1 MKILAIRGKN
11 LASLA
16 GEFVV
21 DFQQEPLSS
30 SGLFAISGPTGAG
43 KSTLLDA
50 LCVALYDATPRLL
63 RAGTRGIAL
72 PDVKGEVVT
81 PYDTRNLL
89 RRGAA
94 EGYAEVEFVGNDGL
108 CYRARWSVRRARS
121 RADGSLQNTTM
132 TLLRLPEAQP
142 VGGTKMEVK
151 AEIARCIGLSFEQ
164 FTRAVLLAQ
173 NEFSGFLKADDNER
187 GELLET
193 LTGNLVYTEISRR
206 AFERAKEELAL
217 VKRLEERLAD
227 QRPLPAEDRARIEQ
241 EARDAGMQLAAADA
255 RLEQAA
261 RQLRWRQEADQ
272 LAQAKQQ
279 ALADAAQAKAQRAA
293 AEGRAARLSRVES
306 VQPARPLMDE
316 SQRIVNDM
324 ARIRIA
330 IAQHEQQQ
338 QQAAAARNTA
348 LQRLQAATLALRA
361 EELAQSA
368 AAVRLDQAKA
378 LDARIAAMAPGHEEA
393 RRAAAQAELS
403 AVAARQR
410 HADKEAELAAMRQR
424 QAAADA
430 WLAQNS
436 HLCLLSEGWQRWD
449 TLFGQASDQSHQH
462 TAALAAC
469 DAGKTRHRHAQTV
482 EQQAGAALRAADDAY
497 RQALAA
503 RDAALARLQE
513 LDAHDLA
520 NARQSLQ
527 RERQLLA
534 DAERLWTAVQGGD
547 VRLAAL
553 RTEAARLQQAGA
565 AAQALL
571 DAARQQ
577 QPALDAALAQSERAL
592 KIAEAACGE
601 SVLQLRARLEDDAP
615 CPVCGA
621 TEHPYQQQDPRLE
634 RMLAGLQAEVA
645 GCKSAA
651 QQGLEQQASQ
661 RALASATGA
670 RQQVTGAE
678 LAALEV
684 SLADSRARWQAHPLS
699 PAAQASTDSGDWL
712 AGQQRACE
720 LRQRELDA
728 VEQARQNAASV
739 RDAAQREADRCAA
752 VSALASEAASA
763 ARLDVAGAA
772 QALASAAERQREL
785 DARLAASLAALDS
798 LPLASGWKTVWQAD
812 PAAFHARCEADA
824 LGWQSQRKASDE
836 GRAQLQTLDVEVH
849 ALAAAATAA
858 RTEAGRAADA
868 WTALDNAQKA
878 LAADRAALFEGNPVR
893 AVEAAM
899 AAALQAARA
908 AQQDAGEAAQRAE
921 LALSRCAEAL
931 DMARSRLAEL
941 MATAA
946 DTGARL
952 SDWLDAYFAQHA
964 IMLDGAALHELLS
977 VEDGW
982 VRAERMALQ
991 ALETAV
997 ERCEAVARER
1007 QARCA
1012 AHALARLAHWPGSA
1026 NDEADDTAGDAA
1038 ALDSALAAATV
1049 ERQSL
1054 HQHVT
1059 ALQLTLQQDDARR
1072 TGSAEMLQQIEQQE
1086 AVQRRWA
1093 QLNELIGSADG
1104 KKFRNYAQQFTLDVL
1119 LGYANRHL
1127 GELARRYRLERV
1139 RDTLALMVVDQD
1151 MGEEL
1156 RSVHS
1161 LSGGESFLV
1170 SLALALGLASLSS
1183 NRVKVESLFIDEGFG
1198 SLDAETLRVAMD
1210 ALDGLQAMGRKV
1222 GVISHVQEMT
1232 ERIATRIMVRRGAGG
1247 SSELQIAQG

>member
-16 GEFVV
+16 GEFCV

-94 EGYAEVEFVGNDGL
+94 EGHAEVDFVGNDGQ

-132 TLLRLPEAQP
+132 TLLRLPECQP

-193 LTGNLVYTEISRR
+193 LTGNPVYTEISRR
-206 AFERAKEELAL
+206 AFERAKEELAM

-227 QRPLPAEDRARIEQ
+227 QRPLGAEERARTEQ
-241 EARDAGMQLAAADA
+241 EARDADVQLAAADA
-255 RLEQAA
+255 QLEQAA

-272 LAQAKQQ
+272 LAGAEQQ
-279 ALADAAQAKAQRAA
+279 ALTEAAQAMARRTAA
-293 AEGRAARLSRVES
+293 DGRAARLARVES

-316 SQRIVNDM
+316 SQRIVNEM
-324 ARIRIA
+324 ARLRVA
-330 IAQHEQQQ
+330 IVQHEQQQ
-338 QQAAAARNTA
+338 QRAAEARDAALR
-348 LQRLQAATLALRA
+348 RLEAATVALRA

-378 LDARIAAMAPGHEEA
+378 LDARIAQMAPAHEVARTAASEASLSAAAA
-393 RRAAAQAELS
+393 RRRQAG
-403 AVAARQR
+403 
-410 HADKEAELAAMRQR
+410 KEAELDAMRQQ
-424 QAAADA
+424 QASAEE
-430 WLAQNS
+430 WLAQNV
-436 HLCLLSEGWQRWD
+436 HLRLLSEGWQRWD
-449 TLFGQASDQSHQH
+449 TLFGQASEQAQLHA
-462 TAALAAC
+462 AALAGSGA
-469 DAGKTRHRHAQTV
+469 ALQRHQQAQAL
-482 EQQAGAALRAADDAY
+482 EQQAVAALRQAEEAQ

-503 RDAALARLQE
+503 RDAAAARLRE
-513 LDAHDLA
+513 FDARNLPDV
-520 NARQSLQ
+520 RQALQ
-527 RERQLLA
+527 RERQQLA
-534 DAERLWTAVQGGD
+534 DAERLWSAVHSGD
-547 VRLAAL
+547 ARIAAL
-553 RTEAARLQQAGA
+553 QAEAARQQQAA
-565 AAQALL
+565 STAQALL
-571 DAARQQ
+571 DAALAR
-577 QPALDAALAQSERAL
+577 QPALDAALAQAERAL
-592 KIAEAACGE
+592 KLAEAACGE

-621 TEHPYQQQDPRLE
+621 TAHPYREQDPRLD
-634 RMLAGLQAEVA
+634 RMLSGLQEEVVR
-645 GCKSAA
+645 CRTDA
-651 QQGLEQQASQ
+651 QHGLAQQASQ
-661 RALASATGA
+661 RALALAAAS
-670 RQQVTGAE
+670 QQRDNADE
-678 LAALEV
+678 LAALQA
-684 SLADSRARWQAHPLS
+684 SLAESRTRWLAHAFAADAMGSAS
-699 PAAQASTDSGDWL
+699 PADWL
-712 AGQQRACE
+712 SGQQRSCDA
-720 LRQRELDA
+720 RQRELDA
-728 VEQARQNAASV
+728 LEQARHDAASV
-739 RDAAQREADRCAA
+739 RDAAQRETDRCAA
-752 VSALASEAASA
+752 LSAGAGEAAAA
-763 ARLDVAGAA
+763 ARLDAAAAG
-772 QALASAAERQREL
+772 QALASAGERQREL
-785 DARLAASLAALDS
+785 QARLAASLAALDN
-798 LPLASGWKTVWQAD
+798 LPLNATWKTAWQTD

-824 LGWQSQRKASDE
+824 LSWQSTAKASDE
-836 GRAQLQTLDVEVH
+836 GRARCQTLQVEIR
-849 ALAAAATAA
+849 ALADAAGAA
-858 RTEAGRAADA
+858 QLEASRAADA

-878 LAADRAALFEGNPVR
+878 LAADRAALFDGSPVR

-899 AAALQAARA
+899 AAALQAARGAHQEANEAVQQA
-908 AQQDAGEAAQRAE
+908 A

-931 DMARSRLAEL
+931 DMAHGRLAEL

-946 DTGARL
+946 DAGARL
-952 SDWLDAYFAQHA
+952 GDWLEDYRARHDSA
-964 IMLDGAALHELLS
+964 LDDMALHELLR
-977 VEDGW
+977 VEADW
-982 VRAERMALQ
+982 IRAERQSLQ
-991 ALETAV
+991 ELETAV
-997 ERCEAVARER
+997 ERCQAVARER
-1007 QARCA
+1007 KARCE
-1012 AHALARLAHWPGSA
+1012 AHALARPEPWPASA
-1026 NDEADDTAGDAA
+1026 NDAP
-1038 ALDSALAAATV
+1038 ALEGALAAAGTQ
-1049 ERQSL
+1049 RQAL
-1054 HQHVT
+1054 HQRAT
-1059 ALQLTLQQDDARR
+1059 ALQLALQHDDARR
-1072 TGSAEMLQQIEQQE
+1072 AGSAEMLRRIEEQE

-1247 SSELQIAQG
+1247 SSELHIAQG